1 MNLPLHLFRFHLQ
14 DDQSEHRRNQFRM
27 FRTDPGK
34 YEPIHIVSHIRS
46 CQITAAT
53 TASATAPFT
62 AAAAVAVLGGH
73 FGFEV
78 KVDVDVSLFAD
89 MPWYVPEEEGVY

>member
-1 MNLPLHLFRFHLQ
+1 MNLPLHLLRLHLQ

-34 YEPIHIVSHIRS
+34 YEPIHIVSHISS

-62 AAAAVAVLGGH
+62 AAAAVAVLRGH

-89 MPWYVPEEEGVY
+89 MPWYVP